1 MCTPGQTGP
10 VISDCGYPYDSD
22 NPLTSVVFNES
33 EVLRAIEPS
42 GGAPVASI
50 RLFYNDEHALTLG
63 VRHVDVTDS
72 TGTAGMD
79 YTVTPLPT
87 SPSATAYPETG
98 TNDVSGDY
106 SGLDQSG
113 RPMWP
118 VLYVTDTT
126 DDPNDTSGDWQQCG
140 TPYNANAVF
149 GSWKA
154 ALRTVDNTVSPAD
167 VSITPDPD
175 PAKNHWDLGGG
186 DPVPAGLTDQGW
198 GAEVRWNLVLV
209 PGRSY
214 RIQVLVHD
222 GDQNKDGGDSGEA
235 CVNFCASDSCPEGSA
250 TCQNDSDCPGGYCSS
265 GCCFTKID

>member
-10 VISDCGYPYDSD
+10 VISDCGYPYASD

-72 TGTAGMD
+72 TGTTGMD
-79 YTVTPLPT
+79 YPVTPLPT
-87 SPSATAYPETG
+87 SPSSTAYPETG

-118 VLYVTDTT
+118 ALYVTDTT

-154 ALRTVDNTVSPAD
+154 ALRTVDNTLNPAD
-167 VSITPDPD
+167 VSITPDAD
-175 PAKNHWDLGGG
+175 PAKNHWDLAGG

-222 GDQNKDGGDSGEA
+222 GDQNKGGGDSGEA
-235 CVNFCASDSCPEGSA
+235 CVNFCASASCPDGSA

-265 GCCFTKID
+265 GCCFGNID